1 MTTAPL
7 APRGTGLTRAK
18 HIERLMR
25 WLGLPLLL
33 ALLCLTAGIV
43 NYTPVRT
50 SESTA
55 RKQPAPTDTRPREEA
70 PRENPMPVRGQ
81 SVTPEADALGSG
93 KSQSL
98 VLDLQAPLS

>member
-7 APRGTGLTRAK
+7 DHRGTGLTRAK
-18 HIERLMR
+18 HIERLTL

-43 NYTPVRT
+43 NYTPVHK
-50 SESTA
+50 SETTA
-55 RKQPAPTDTRPREEA
+55 RTRPVPTDPSPREEA

-81 SVTPEADALGSG
+81 SVTPEADSLGAG
-93 KSQSL
+93 ASQSL
-98 VLDLQAPLS
+98 VLDLNGPRG